1 MDIVFNITTSLA
13 VGISIACVAYFVF
26 TFMQE
31 IQVEKAENV
40 KQLPILFKLF
50 LPVSGN
56 FTPFVRSNPFFEKPR
71 KETQKQ
77 ILAAGFDQVLDEDHF
92 LAVNIITVTIGLI
105 AFILSAIAGN
115 FFTGIILLC
124 LFFVYPRA
132 WLNGAV
138 KRRHLEI
145 QKALPNVLDL
155 LTLSV
160 EAGKDFLTSLRDIT
174 GRRKR
179 DALGEEL
186 ERTFHEIQLG
196 KQRRTALKELAIRV
210 QQPDL
215 TMVVNSIVQAD
226 ELGVSIGHI
235 LKIQGDQLRMK
246 RFNRAEKLANEAPVK
261 ILFPLALFIM
271 PAVMIILLGPV
282 LLKGL
287 DIFTK

>member
-1 MDIVFNITTSLA
+1 MDFAFNTATSLA
-13 VGISIACVAYFVF
+13 VGISIACISYFGF
-26 TFMQE
+26 TFMQDIPE
-31 IQVEKAENV
+31 EQPQNT
-40 KQLPILFKLF
+40 KQLPIMFKLL

-56 FTPFVRSNPFFEKPR
+56 VIPFVRSNMFFEKPR
-71 KETQKQ
+71 KDAQSQ
-77 ILAAGFDQVLDEDHF
+77 ILAAGFDQVLDEDRF
-92 LAVNIITVTIGLI
+92 LAVNIMMVIAGII
-105 AFILSAIAGN
+105 AFILSTAGGN
-115 FFTGIILLC
+115 PMTGILLFG
-124 LFFVYPRA
+124 LFFIYPKA
-132 WLNGAV
+132 WLKGAV

-160 EAGKDFLTSLRDIT
+160 EAGKDFLTSLRDIIA
-174 GRRKR
+174 RRKQ

-215 TMVVNSIVQAD
+215 TMVVSSIVQAD